1 MKHVVRTLLDTML
14 NYPPI
19 GCEELCYIQAYPL
32 NSVYIFFSLLP
43 FVWQDTILVAL
54 LCNEV

>member
-14 NYPPI
+14 NYTPI

-43 FVWQDTILVAL
+43 FVWRDTILVAL